1 MASEARGA
9 GARATPRGTRMPGGL
24 APVDLTTPSFKAD
37 PFPVYAR
44 LRAEDPVHRTHVKRW
59 PVRVVTRYDDVL
71 AVLKDRRLSNDWM
84 SRTVLGRV
92 AGTFTRSILTVDPP
106 DHTRLRTLVHKAFG
120 RGLVERMHTQV
131 QRVCD
136 DLLDVVAPAGRMDL
150 VAAYALP
157 LPLTMIADLM
167 GIPAEDRPIVS
178 RCCRRIFAVGS
189 CGGAGDALKAV
200 PSMLLF
206 RRYVH
211 RLFAQRRAHPQED
224 LITALV
230 EARECGDKLSE
241 DELLSMVALLL
252 GAGYDTTVNLIASGA
267 LALLQ
272 HPEQRDRMLQNPA
285 VAGTAIEELVRYTSP
300 VDVSSPRLATED
312 LSIGAATV
320 RRGELVLAALGSAN
334 HDESQF
340 PDPEALDVAR
350 APNKHLAFG
359 GGVHFCLGGVLAR
372 MEAQI
377 ALTTLFRRLPGLRLA
392 VPPESLR
399 WRRDVILRGVEE
411 LPLAF

>member
-1 MASEARGA
+1 
-9 GARATPRGTRMPGGL
+9 
-24 APVDLTTPSFKAD
+24 VDLTNPTFKAD

-44 LRAEDPVHRTHVKRW
+44 LRAEDPVHRTRVKRW

-71 AVLKDRRLSNDWM
+71 AVLKDPRLSSDWM
-84 SRTVLGRV
+84 SRTALGRV
-92 AGTFTRSILTVDPP
+92 ARTFTRSMLTVDPP

-120 RGLVERMHTQV
+120 RGLVERMHAQV

-136 DLLDVVAPAGRMDL
+136 DMLDAAAPAGRMDL

-178 RCCRRIFAVGS
+178 RSCQRIFAVGA
-189 CGGAGDALKAV
+189 CGGAGDALRAV
-200 PSMLLF
+200 PAMLAF
-206 RRYVH
+206 RRHVY
-211 RLFAQRRAHPQED
+211 RLFAERRAHPRED

-230 EARECGDKLSE
+230 EAREGGDKLSE

-252 GAGYDTTVNLIASGA
+252 GAGHDTTVNLIASGA

-272 HPEQRDRMLQNPA
+272 HPGQRDRMLRDPA
-285 VAGTAIEELVRYTSP
+285 VAGTAIEELVRYTTP
-300 VDVSSPRLATED
+300 VDLSSPRLARED
-312 LSIGAATV
+312 LSIGAAAV

-340 PDPEALDVAR
+340 PHPEVLDLSR
-350 APNKHLAFG
+350 TPNKHVAFG
-359 GGVHFCLGGVLAR
+359 GGAHFCLGGVLAR

-399 WRRDVILRGVEE
+399 WRRDVVLRGLEE
-411 LPLAF
+411 LPVAF